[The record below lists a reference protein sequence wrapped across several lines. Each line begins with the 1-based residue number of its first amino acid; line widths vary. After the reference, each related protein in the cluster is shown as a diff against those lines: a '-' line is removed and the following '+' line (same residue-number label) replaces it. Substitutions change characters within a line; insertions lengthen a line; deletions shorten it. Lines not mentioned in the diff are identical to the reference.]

1 MTQSHYPSNLPIQP
15 TVEPNGVTR
24 LLLAPHPTLSG
35 TSCLLAGLILAFTLY
50 PSAATPTGMAR
61 ISAIAVGI
69 ALLINIFFDSRKGF
83 YNLFRTDLLC
93 LLGLYGLTLL
103 EFLFPQEEFNLAVD
117 TIQTAQS
124 LDMVLLGMAGLALG
138 RHLVKP
144 KPSASQVK
152 NFGNISSS
160 TLFRLFVI
168 SASLGFLYML
178 LSVQFNPI
186 ALINAMIG
194 PRFAEPWARGKY
206 GGWFVFLSELAL
218 LIHAI
223 PPMFGVMWNRRNNL
237 SNLQKW
243 TTVGIFGLVLFQGF
257 TSGTRNIFVVY
268 VATALIG
275 YLITL
280 PRHTLRNTLF
290 PVLMAVVMT
299 SFLSYHMLEF
309 RGIGLRNYITRQVY
323 LQQGETRETFS
334 VDYNLMSLGPVIEAF
349 PEQHNFLG
357 SEVISWALV
366 KPIPRVLW
374 PGKPEG
380 LSISIEE
387 VVGADGWTVATTFI
401 GESYMMAGEFGVL
414 AMALFFGSLAAWW
427 NRRAIR
433 GSSDYDLVIY
443 ALGFFG
449 AAITMRSMF
458 WLTTAILPV
467 IALVIFRKF
476 RLVR

>member
-1 MTQSHYPSNLPIQP
+1 MNQPGYPSNLLIQP
-15 TVEPNGVTR
+15 TIEPNGITR

-50 PSAATPTGMAR
+50 PSAETSAGMAR

-69 ALLINIFFDSRKGF
+69 ALLISILFDSRKGF

-93 LLGLYGLTLL
+93 LIALYGLTLL

-117 TIQTAQS
+117 KVQAAQS

-152 NFGNISSS
+152 NLGNISSS
-160 TLFRLFVI
+160 TLFRFVVI
-168 SASLGFLYML
+168 SAFLGFFYML

-186 ALINAMIG
+186 ALINGMLG
-194 PRFAEPWARGKY
+194 PRFTQPWGRGQY
-206 GGWFVFLSELAL
+206 GDWFAFLSELTL
-218 LIHAI
+218 LINAI
-223 PPMFGVMWNRRNNL
+223 PPIVGVMWNRRNNL
-237 SNLQKW
+237 SSLQKW
-243 TTVGIFGLVLFQGF
+243 ITAAIFALVLFHGF

-280 PRHTLRNTLF
+280 SRYTLKNTLF
-290 PVLMAVVMT
+290 PVLIAAVMT
-299 SFLSYHMLEF
+299 LFLSYHMLEF
-309 RGIGLRNYITRQVY
+309 RGIGLHNYLTRQVY
-323 LQQGETRETFS
+323 LQGETRETLF
-334 VDYNLMSLGPVIEAF
+334 VDYNLMSLGPVLEAF
-349 PEQHNFLG
+349 PEQHEFLG
-357 SEVISWALV
+357 PEVISWALV
-366 KPIPRVLW
+366 KPIPRALW
-374 PGKPEG
+374 PDKPKG

-387 VVGADGWTVATTFI
+387 VVGAKGWTVATTFI
-401 GESYMMAGEFGVL
+401 GESYMMAGWFGVL
-414 AMALFFGSLAAWW
+414 AMALFFGALAAWW

-467 IALVIFRKF
+467 IALVVFRKLG
-476 RLVR
+476 LVR